1 MPSGQPTIV
10 NHSIDNRAN
19 NAGLLS
25 AALSERARQQ
35 YLSAMGIQTWF
46 DPVLAVECVGP
57 EYPAENACSTD
68 ATPGGVKAEAAAF
81 KCQQQGGGVA
91 EGAVVGH
98 VAESAG
104 GYTGD
109 PTGSSTGGD
118 STGENSSALTL
129 QSMTDKPPVNSL
141 RELSVCVEQCQLC
154 ELHVSRK
161 QSVCGEGSVEA
172 VLMIVT
178 DAPVEGAIFSAENK
192 LMLQQMLRAI
202 DIDLSQVYL
211 TSLVKCPTPERRS
224 PQTTEM
230 ICCDEHLSAQIK
242 LIQPKVILVSGE
254 RASQQLL
261 VSQKSLADLRLRQYQ
276 HLGVPVYASYH
287 AQELPGCA
295 ASKRKA
301 WQDLLQIKKILN
313 A

>member
-1 MPSGQPTIV
+1 MNDMPSEQPTIV
-10 NHSIDNRAN
+10 DHSIDNRIN

-25 AALSERARQQ
+25 AALSEHARQQ

-46 DPVLAVECVGP
+46 DPVLAVERAGP
-57 EYPAENACSTD
+57 EYSAENACSTD
-68 ATPGGVKAEAAAF
+68 ATPGSVKAEVAVF

-104 GYTGD
+104 GS
-109 PTGSSTGGD
+109 TGSSTSGD

-161 QSVCGEGSVEA
+161 QSVCGEGSLEA

-178 DAPVEGAIFSAENK
+178 DAPVEDAIFSAENK